1 MFSEIFILFISRK
14 IQKLRRKVRNKA
26 RVEGCIVEAEL
37 VDEATNNLSLFFR
50 PEARS
55 VRNKVPRYDDAAS
68 TFKSSCNLE
77 IFQYSGRCMSPRG
90 VHELSADK
98 YEAAF
103 LYVLTNMPEMDD
115 FFKYAHIQSRDPNL
129 FSFQFAG
136 TY

>member
-1 MFSEIFILFISRK
+1 MFSEIFILFISRE

-37 VDEATNNLSLFFR
+37 VEEATNNLSLFFR

-68 TFKSSCNLE
+68 TLKSSCNLE
-77 IFQYSGRCMSPRG
+77 IFQYSGHCMSPRG
-90 VHELSADK
+90 VYELSADK